1 MDAAVPL
8 LPPSDAA
15 PAGSPFPLAEPVTA
29 YRGPPLLVVVVDAE
43 EEFQWAEPLAPQHRG
58 TVSIRAQRSAHTL
71 FAHYGIKPTYLVTYP
86 LATEDNAIGVLR
98 EYLADGLCEIGA
110 QLHPWVTPPFA
121 PGARETQSYPG
132 NLPVAIERE
141 KLSRLIGAIETA
153 FAVRPTSYK
162 AGRYGFGP
170 NTAALLEETGFEI
183 DTSLIPR
190 TSYADSGGPDFSGYD
205 YNPFWFGQHR
215 RLLELPVARALTG
228 ALSQRWPWLHQRAER
243 QPWRALHAGG
253 LLARARL
260 IERITLSPESSDLAA
275 MCRLARVLL
284 TRGTRVLTLSYHS
297 PSLEPGHTPY
307 VRNERDLA
315 IFLDRLSGFL
325 SFFRHEIGGEFVTLR
340 ELRQRLSGDVP
351 MNVPV
356 SVQTADAG
364 SAAHEAT
371 ALRSPTLR
379 SPTLRSPTLR
389 SAARKSSVSETISR
403 RSPASSRAPSPARSV
418 APSADARPGKR
429 CLVVANTFPPVH
441 GGSAVVYDSLARF
454 GRGRVSVL
462 APREDYRFGWPIRFW
477 REFDSA
483 APFRVHRIHLLRTC
497 MLDHAPSFWY
507 RIVAALRDVTIR
519 IDLLRAIHRIAKAE
533 NIGVVC
539 IGELVASGWLAAVCR
554 RLFGLRSVI
563 YVHGEEISSR
573 MEYDVDGRR
582 RRRALA
588 EADAIVAVSRF
599 TRGALETAMDVPP
612 EKIAL
617 ISNGVDLR
625 RFVARP
631 RRQDLMARYG
641 LAGRRVLLTVGR
653 MHARKGMDRVIESLP
668 AVLRVL
674 PDVCYLLVGDG
685 SYRTVLEQFTVACG
699 VRDAVVFAG
708 AVSDAELIDHYALAD
723 AFIMANREMPDGDT
737 EGFGLVFLEANA
749 CGIAVIAGQAGG
761 SVDAVTDEVNGLVV
775 DGDQTAQISAAILRL
790 FQDDALRERLVQ
802 TGNAVA
808 AHAGWDSRVDQFLGL
823 CDRLTGGA

>member
-1 MDAAVPL
+1 M
-8 LPPSDAA
+8 
-15 PAGSPFPLAEPVTA
+15 
-29 YRGPPLLVVVVDAE
+29 
-43 EEFQWAEPLAPQHRG
+43 
-58 TVSIRAQRSAHTL
+58 
-71 FAHYGIKPTYLVTYP
+71 
-86 LATEDNAIGVLR
+86 LR

-141 KLSRLIGAIETA
+141 KLSRLVGAIETA
-153 FAVRPTSYK
+153 FALRPTAYK

-170 NTAALLEETGFEI
+170 NTAALLEETGFEV

-190 TSYADSGGPDFSGYD
+190 TSYADSGGPEFSGYD

-215 RLLELPVARALTG
+215 RLLELPVTRALTG

-243 QPWRALHAGG
+243 RPWRSLHAGG

-260 IERITLSPESSDLAA
+260 IERIMLSPESSDLAA
-275 MCRLARVLL
+275 MCRLTRVLL
-284 TRGTRVLTLSYHS
+284 ARGTSVLTLSYHS

-315 IFLDRLSGFL
+315 IFLDHLSGFL
-325 SFFRHEIGGEFVTLR
+325 RFFRDEIGGEFLTVR
-340 ELRQRLSGDVP
+340 ELRQRLSGDSSVA
-351 MNVPV
+351 VPV
-356 SVQTADAG
+356 STRTTAPG
-364 SAAHEAT
+364 SAAHE
-371 ALRSPTLR
+371 SPA
-379 SPTLRSPTLR
+379 P
-389 SAARKSSVSETISR
+389 
-403 RSPASSRAPSPARSV
+403 RSPAHESPAFEPAPCRSP
-418 APSADARPGKR
+418 APSADVSSGKR

-454 GRGRVSVL
+454 GHGRVSVL

-477 REFDSA
+477 REFDRA
-483 APFRVHRIHLLRTC
+483 APFRVHRIHLLRTGL
-497 MLDHAPSFWY
+497 LDDVPSLPR
-507 RIVAALRDVTIR
+507 RIVAALRDVAIR
-519 IDLLRAIHRIAKAE
+519 IDLLRAIRRIARAE
-533 NIGVVC
+533 DIGVVC
-539 IGELVASGWLAAVCR
+539 IGELVASGWLASISR
-554 RLFGLRSVI
+554 RLFGLRSII

-599 TRGALETAMDVPP
+599 TREALETAMGVPP

-617 ISNGVDLR
+617 ISNGVDLQ

-653 MHARKGMDRVIESLP
+653 LYARKGMDRVIESLP

-674 PDVCYLLVGDG
+674 PDVRYLLVGDG
-685 SYRTVLEQFTVACG
+685 TYRAVLEQLAVACD

-708 AVSDAELIDHYALAD
+708 AVPDAELIDHYALAD

-749 CGIAVIAGQAGG
+749 CGIPVIAGKAGG
-761 SVDAVTDEVNGLVV
+761 SVDTVTDGVNGLVV

-808 AHAGWDSRVDQFLGL
+808 ARASWDSRVDQFLAL
-823 CDRLTGGA
+823 CDRLTGGP